1 MAIRDKRLTSEL
13 DTDARASRKSYL
25 GQKGELC
32 MLENRLK
39 IKNKTGMGSVR
50 EKISCALF
58 LLSSRGQVQTFDC
71 SMSHLQTSKR

>member
-1 MAIRDKRLTSEL
+1 M
-13 DTDARASRKSYL
+13 

-39 IKNKTGMGSVR
+39 IKNKTGTGSVR
-50 EKISCALF
+50 EKISRVLF
-58 LLSSRGQVQTFDC
+58 LLSSRGQVETFDC

>member
-1 MAIRDKRLTSEL
+1 
-13 DTDARASRKSYL
+13 
-25 GQKGELC
+25 

-58 LLSSRGQVQTFDC
+58 LLSSGGQVQTFDC